1 MNFRLVGALVAVGLI
16 ASSCGDAR
24 LSAEE
29 YFAGASAAAARY
41 DQATDEIF
49 DLYAT
54 AVADALLDFEVVTA
68 GSDTA
73 TLVEAIDRL
82 LDTTITEVTSAF
94 EQVALELETFIKSLA
109 DLEPPERV
117 ESAHDVATAALT
129 RSLDA
134 IPDLVAAL
142 RGAEKLADISPTING
157 SSFGDTQ
164 PRVTAACLDL
174 ERIASDL
181 GVAADL
187 RCNEPDDEDS
197 SQ

>member
-1 MNFRLVGALVAVGLI
+1 MNSRLVGALLAVGLI
-16 ASSCGDAR
+16 ASSCGDGR

-49 DLYAT
+49 DLYTTAT
-54 AVADALLDFEVVTA
+54 ADALLDFEVVTA

-82 LDTTITEVTSAF
+82 LDTTISEVTSAF
-94 EQVALELETFIKSLA
+94 EEVALVLETFIMSLA
-109 DLEPPERV
+109 DLEPPQTVER
-117 ESAHDVATAALT
+117 AHDGATAALS

-142 RGAEKLADISPTING
+142 RGAEKLADISSTING

-164 PRVTAACLDL
+164 PRVIAGCLEL
-174 ERIASDL
+174 EGLASDL

-187 RCNEPDDEDS
+187 HCDEPGDPDS